1 MAVQLL
7 SECHNRNEIFT
18 QHLLTKKLIDWGNQ
32 TCFSIAVKSKH
43 SDFIAHTSCQ
53 DILSCRW
60 NGDLK
65 VPENFAWIVRDG

>member
-18 QHLLTKKLIDWGNQ
+18 QRLLTKKLIDWGNQ

-43 SDFIAHTSCQ
+43 CDFIAHTSCQ